1 VRRLVLTPTYGSYG
15 DVELLS
21 DLLVS
26 MGGVYNVY
34 REGGSIVLELDDGV
48 SPAEVVRRALD
59 LGHELVLPHFVFA
72 AKPNQDERTVVKRL
86 MESPY
91 VVAAE
96 YYPRS
101 GRGVLVAVPG
111 TAEEE
116 VAKVLKEVLGRSVR
130 VESTYVQP
138 IRMSFG

>member
-48 SPAEVVRRALD
+48 SPAEVDRRVLD
-59 LGHELVLPHFVFA
+59 LGHELVLPHFVFV
-72 AKPNQDERTVVKRL
+72 AKPNQDEKTVVKWL

-101 GRGVLVAVPG
+101 GRGVLAAVRG

-116 VAKVLKEVLGRSVR
+116 VAKFERSLGQVCTRGVHLRSAH
-130 VESTYVQP
+130 
-138 IRMSFG
+138 

>member
-34 REGGSIVLELDDGV
+34 REGGSIVVELDDKV
-48 SPAEVVRRALD
+48 SPAEVVRRVLD
-59 LGHELVLPHFVFA
+59 LGHELALPHYVFVT
-72 AKPNQDERTVVKRL
+72 KPNQDERRVMKRL

-111 TAEEE
+111 AAEEE
-116 VAKVLKEVLGRSVR
+116 VVRVLKEVFGGSVR
-130 VESTYVQP
+130 MESTYVQP
-138 IRMSFG
+138 VRLSFG

>member
-48 SPAEVVRRALD
+48 SPAEVVRRVLD
-59 LGHELVLPHFVFA
+59 LGHELVLPHFIFA

-96 YYPRS
+96 YYPQAAASWWGCRAPQ
-101 GRGVLVAVPG
+101 RG
-111 TAEEE
+111 
-116 VAKVLKEVLGRSVR
+116 KW
-130 VESTYVQP
+130 
-138 IRMSFG
+138 

>member
-48 SPAEVVRRALD
+48 SPAEVVRRVLD
-59 LGHELVLPHFVFA
+59 LGHELVLPHFVF

-111 TAEEE
+111 HRRGGGGEGFEGG
-116 VAKVLKEVLGRSVR
+116 LGQVCTRGVHLR
-130 VESTYVQP
+130 P
-138 IRMSFG
+138 AH

>member
-26 MGGVYNVY
+26 MGGVSN
-34 REGGSIVLELDDGV
+34 VLELDDGV
-48 SPAEVVRRALD
+48 SPAEVVRRVLD
-59 LGHELVLPHFVFA
+59 LGHKLVLPHFVFA

-91 VVAAE
+91 VVTAA
-96 YYPRS
+96 YYPQAAASWWRCRAPQR
-101 GRGVLVAVPG
+101 RGW
-111 TAEEE
+111 
-116 VAKVLKEVLGRSVR
+116 RR
-130 VESTYVQP
+130 
-138 IRMSFG
+138 F

>member
-1 VRRLVLTPTYGSYG
+1 VVTPTYGSYG

-26 MGGVYNVY
+26 MSGVYN
-34 REGGSIVLELDDGV
+34 VLELDDGV
-48 SPAEVVRRALD
+48 SPAEVVRRVLD
-59 LGHELVLPHFVFA
+59 LGHGLAMPHLVFA

-91 VVAAE
+91 VVTAA
-96 YYPRS
+96 YYPQ
-101 GRGVLVAVPG
+101 AAAFWWPG

-116 VAKVLKEVLGRSVR
+116 VAKFERSLGQVCTRGVHLR
-130 VESTYVQP
+130 P
-138 IRMSFG
+138 AH

>member
-1 VRRLVLTPTYGSYG
+1 MTPTYGSYG
-15 DVELLS
+15 DVKPLS

-34 REGGSIVLELDDGV
+34 RESVSIVLEPDDGV
-48 SPAEVVRRALD
+48 SPAEVIRRVLD
-59 LGHELVLPHFVFA
+59 LGHGLAMPHFVFA

-91 VVAAE
+91 VVTAA
-96 YYPRS
+96 YYPQ
-101 GRGVLVAVPG
+101 AAAFWWPG

>member
-1 VRRLVLTPTYGSYG
+1 MTPTYGGYG

-26 MGGVYNVY
+26 MGGVYNV
-34 REGGSIVLELDDGV
+34 LELDDGV
-48 SPAEVVRRALD
+48 SPAEVIRRVLD
-59 LGHELVLPHFVFA
+59 LGHGLAMPHFVFA

-91 VVAAE
+91 VVTAA
-96 YYPRS
+96 YYPQ
-101 GRGVLVAVPG
+101 AAAFWWPG

-116 VAKVLKEVLGRSVR
+116 VAKFERSLEQVCTR
-130 VESTYVQP
+130 GVHLRP
-138 IRMSFG
+138 AH

>member
-1 VRRLVLTPTYGSYG
+1 MVTPTYGSYG
-15 DVELLS
+15 DVKPLS

-34 REGGSIVLELDDGV
+34 RESVSIVLELDDGV
-48 SPAEVVRRALD
+48 SPAEVVWKVLD
-59 LGHELVLPHFVFA
+59 LGHGLAMPHFVFA
-72 AKPNQDERTVVKRL
+72 AKPNQDERTVVKML

-96 YYPRS
+96 YYPKS
-101 GRGVLVAVPG
+101 GRGVLVAVSG

-116 VAKVLKEVLGRSVR
+116 VAKVERGLGQVCTRGDHLR
-130 VESTYVQP
+130 P
-138 IRMSFG
+138 AH

>member
-1 VRRLVLTPTYGSYG
+1 VVTPTYGSYG

-26 MGGVYNVY
+26 MSGVYN
-34 REGGSIVLELDDGV
+34 VLELDDGV
-48 SPAEVVRRALD
+48 SPAEVVRRVLD
-59 LGHELVLPHFVFA
+59 LGHGLVLPHFVFA

-91 VVAAE
+91 VVTAA
-96 YYPRS
+96 YYPQ
-101 GRGVLVAVPG
+101 AAAFWWPG

-116 VAKVLKEVLGRSVR
+116 VAKFERSLGQVCTRGVHLR
-130 VESTYVQP
+130 P
-138 IRMSFG
+138 AH

>member
-34 REGGSIVLELDDGV
+34 REGVSIVLELDDGV
-48 SPAEVVRRALD
+48 SPAEVVRRVLD

-91 VVAAE
+91 VVAAA
-96 YYPRS
+96 YYPQAAASWWRCLAPQ
-101 GRGVLVAVPG
+101 R
-111 TAEEE
+111 
-116 VAKVLKEVLGRSVR
+116 RR
-130 VESTYVQP
+130 W
-138 IRMSFG
+138 RRF